1 MCATQ
6 RLCACRPCPSLLT
19 RAHYLASDLMRWILI
34 AVVVPPAMAVTLLAA
49 LCSRSLSVP
58 VALR

>member
-1 MCATQ
+1 
-6 RLCACRPCPSLLT
+6 
-19 RAHYLASDLMRWILI
+19 MRWILI